1 MLLIAQDWSK
11 CTTWLNMPHQKLG
24 NMQVILPNLWEP
36 IAKKK
41 KISEGEQTNTL
52 NRFNFKNM
60 FPEANNSPKAKTVSF
75 EEQIIF

>member
-1 MLLIAQDWSK
+1 MTEYAPPKTREYASDITQFMRTY
-11 CTTWLNMPHQKLG
+11 C
-24 NMQVILPNLWEP
+24 
-36 IAKKK
+36 KK